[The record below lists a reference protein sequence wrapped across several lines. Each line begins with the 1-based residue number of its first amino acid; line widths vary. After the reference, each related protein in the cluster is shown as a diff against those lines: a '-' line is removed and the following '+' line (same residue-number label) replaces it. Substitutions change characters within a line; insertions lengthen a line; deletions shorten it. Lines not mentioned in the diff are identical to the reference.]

1 MPPCVLIQRM
11 WFVDGDGY
19 DFDGIVN
26 VVLSLPLRLENAPND
41 VDVGFHHHLLPPPS
55 ERATLDQVEC
65 RDSVVLEHE
74 QNSPVKR

>member
-1 MPPCVLIQRM
+1 M

-19 DFDGIVN
+19 DFDGIVI
-26 VVLSLPLRLENAPND
+26 VVLSLPLRLENAQND
-41 VDVGFHHHLLPPPS
+41 VDVGFHHYYRHHLLPPPS

-65 RDSVVLEHE
+65 RDSVVLEHG